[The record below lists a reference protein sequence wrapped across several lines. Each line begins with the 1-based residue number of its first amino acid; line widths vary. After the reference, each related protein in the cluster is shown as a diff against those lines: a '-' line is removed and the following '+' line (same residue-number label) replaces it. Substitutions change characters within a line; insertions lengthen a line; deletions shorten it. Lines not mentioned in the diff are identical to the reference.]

1 MMKNIKWHKSES
13 IGSTNT
19 YLRSLNGGD
28 PAYDYE
34 VAVATFQTAGRGQK
48 GNSWESEAGKN
59 LLFSILAHPSGIKVR
74 EQFYISEA
82 IALAV
87 SDSVMAFI
95 GPDFADGVS
104 VKWSNDVYWNDF
116 KMAGVL
122 IENTLQGDRILDTVV
137 GVGLDVNQEVFVS
150 DAPNPISIKNITGK
164 EYDLEAL
171 LIDII
176 DRFIGYME
184 LPANERPQVDQA
196 YRDRLYRRR
205 GYHKFRDENGEFS
218 AQIEGSRPDG
228 CLMLQ
233 TSTGEHRTYEFK
245 QVQFVQ
251 GAIGDSPLLHPT
263 CKRGLSPIA
272 PFEK

>member
-1 MMKNIKWHKSES
+1 MMSKIKWHRSDS

-59 LLFSILAHPSGIKVR
+59 LLFSILAHPSNIKVQ

-87 SDSVMAFI
+87 SDSAMAAI
-95 GPDFADGVS
+95 GPDFAPDVS
-104 VKWSNDVYWNDF
+104 VKWSNDVYWKDY
-116 KMAGVL
+116 KMAGIL

-150 DAPNPISIKNITGK
+150 DAPNPISLKNITGR
-164 EYDLEAL
+164 EFNLDDLL
-171 LIDII
+171 QDII
-176 DRFIGYME
+176 ARFIGYME
-184 LPANERPQVDQA
+184 LSADKRPDVDQA
-196 YRDRLYRRR
+196 YRNRLYRRQ
-205 GYHKFRDENGEFS
+205 GYHKFCDENGIFN
-218 AQIEGSRPDG
+218 AQIEGIRPDG
-228 CLMLQ
+228 CLMLL
-233 TSTGEHRTYEFK
+233 TDSGKHRTYEFK
-245 QVQFVQ
+245 QVQFILTQ
-251 GAIGDSPLLHPT
+251 
-263 CKRGLSPIA
+263 
-272 PFEK
+272 

>member
-1 MMKNIKWHKSES
+1 MMKKIKWHRNDS

-19 YLRSLNGGD
+19 YLRSLNGGN
-28 PAYDYE
+28 PEYEYE

-95 GPDFADGVS
+95 GPEFAGGVS

-116 KMAGVL
+116 KMAGIL

-150 DAPNPISIKNITGK
+150 DAPNPISLKNITGR
-164 EYDLEAL
+164 EFDLDAL
-171 LIDII
+171 LNDIV

-184 LPANERPQVDQA
+184 AGTTELRNKTDKL
-196 YRDRLYRRR
+196 YRDRLYRRQ
-205 GYHKFRDENGEFS
+205 GYHKFRDSNGIFE
-218 AQIEGSRPDG
+218 ARIEGIRPDG

-233 TSTGEHRTYEFK
+233 TPTGQHRIYEFK
-245 QVQFVQ
+245 QVQF
-251 GAIGDSPLLHPT
+251 IL
-263 CKRGLSPIA
+263 
-272 PFEK
+272 